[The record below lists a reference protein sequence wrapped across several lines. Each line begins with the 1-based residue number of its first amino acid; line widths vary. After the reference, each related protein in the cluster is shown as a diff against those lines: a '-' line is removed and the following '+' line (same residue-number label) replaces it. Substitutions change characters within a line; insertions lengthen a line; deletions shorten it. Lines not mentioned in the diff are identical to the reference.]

1 MPLPRRSLW
10 IALAVALAALLY
22 LSTVQTIING
32 GGHPYVTDV
41 GEHQNAL
48 PRWGT
53 IHHSGYPQWTALGS
67 LFVSALRVVGVE
79 PAAGVSLYALVWGL
93 VTVALLVLLAMELGA
108 AGPFAALG
116 ALTAAVATSV
126 WMDASIGELHTATMA
141 LTLAALIFAVRFGRD
156 GARADLLWLTFVF
169 SQGVVHQRSL
179 ILIAPAVLLLVLPN
193 LLDVF
198 RMGWRTWLL
207 LVGIALLA
215 PLTYLYL
222 PLRVWLGADW
232 VFGAPGTW
240 DGFWTLFFDNRADR
254 VFDLSTDWAARLRTT
269 LEILH
274 DDLWL
279 PLLGVGLA
287 GLWLNR
293 PPTADDRRQP
303 ERQPTAD
310 DRRQPERRPTADG
323 RPQREVTTGNWQLAT
338 ASGSGRWSAVGRRL
352 LIGLALTLAWVPN
365 FIVTVLIWRNRVTDG
380 QLAAKLPVVLL
391 AGVGVALVLEFLW
404 RVTSGERPPTADGR
418 PRPDLTGDNGQRTTA
433 SSGGRRSVVGG
444 RPLAALAVLA
454 LVAALGYRA
463 WATRPFILSVTR
475 DDSSQAIVEAVD
487 RVVADPARPATVLVP
502 WGTDY
507 WTLTYEQRFGGRL
520 AGLNLV
526 DHNARPQDIIDRGRR
541 LLLPDQTLRIFPLS
555 TFEERLGPLY
565 LASAAPGVVEIS
577 PSPIITET
585 ALVTSSSI
593 IPTDFDLENGA
604 RVRGYRLDW
613 ADEAT
618 LLLTLYWGAD
628 GPLEFD
634 FSTAVHL
641 VAADPPAGPA
651 DILTQADKA
660 HPVDGWHP
668 TTRWRA
674 GEIVR
679 DSYLLPVPAGSAP
692 VAVRVAMYRSDPA
705 AGFVNTPWLSLP
717 VPAR

>member
-1 MPLPRRSLW
+1 MPLLHRRSLW

-269 LEILH
+269 LQILH

-293 PPTADDRRQP
+293 PEGPGSRFQVP
-303 ERQPTAD
+303 GEERSS
-310 DRRQPERRPTADG
+310 
-323 RPQREVTTGNWQLAT
+323 LAPGPWPL
-338 ASGSGRWSAVGRRL
+338 APSSWSGARRRL
-352 LIGLALTLAWVPN
+352 LVGLALTLAWVPN

-391 AGVGVALVLEFLW
+391 AGVGVALVLDWLW
-404 RVTSGERPPTADGR
+404 RMRGKVPGARGQVPGEER
-418 PRPDLTGDNGQRTTA
+418 
-433 SSGGRRSVVGG
+433 SSLVPG
-444 RPLAALAVLA
+444 PWNLAPIAALA

>member
-1 MPLPRRSLW
+1 MPLLHRRSLW

-108 AGPFAALG
+108 SGPWAALG
-116 ALTAAVATSV
+116 ALTAAVSTSV

-269 LEILH
+269 LQILH

-391 AGVGVALVLEFLW
+391 AGVGVALVLDWLW
-404 RVTSGERPPTADGR
+404 RMRGKVPGARGQVPGEER
-418 PRPDLTGDNGQRTTA
+418 
-433 SSGGRRSVVGG
+433 SSLVPG
-444 RPLAALAVLA
+444 PWNLAPIAALA

-634 FSTAVHL
+634 YSTAVHL

-692 VAVRVAMYRSDPA
+692 VATTSRSSTLRSVPTSRLSACSRNAGSRVVMA
-705 AGFVNTPWLSLP
+705 
-717 VPAR
+717 

>member
-1 MPLPRRSLW
+1 MR
-10 IALAVALAALLY
+10 
-22 LSTVQTIING
+22 
-32 GGHPYVTDV
+32 HP
-41 GEHQNAL
+41 
-48 PRWGT
+48 
-53 IHHSGYPQWTALGS
+53 
-67 LFVSALRVVGVE
+67 
-79 PAAGVSLYALVWGL
+79 
-93 VTVALLVLLAMELGA
+93 LLV
-108 AGPFAALG
+108 
-116 ALTAAVATSV
+116 
-126 WMDASIGELHTATMA
+126 
-141 LTLAALIFAVRFGRD
+141 
-156 GARADLLWLTFVF
+156 
-169 SQGVVHQRSL
+169 
-179 ILIAPAVLLLVLPN
+179 
-193 LLDVF
+193 
-198 RMGWRTWLL
+198 
-207 LVGIALLA
+207 
-215 PLTYLYL
+215 
-222 PLRVWLGADW
+222 
-232 VFGAPGTW
+232 
-240 DGFWTLFFDNRADR
+240 
-254 VFDLSTDWAARLRTT
+254 
-269 LEILH
+269 
-274 DDLWL
+274 
-279 PLLGVGLA
+279 
-287 GLWLNR
+287 
-293 PPTADDRRQP
+293 
-303 ERQPTAD
+303 
-310 DRRQPERRPTADG
+310 
-323 RPQREVTTGNWQLAT
+323 
-338 ASGSGRWSAVGRRL
+338 
-352 LIGLALTLAWVPN
+352 GLALTLAWLPN
-365 FIVTVLIWRNRVTDG
+365 FAVTVLIWRNRVTDG

-418 PRPDLTGDNGQRTTA
+418 PPPDLTGDNGQRTTA

-634 FSTAVHL
+634 YSTAVHL

-717 VPAR
+717 VPPQDLSGLADG